1 VAVARRAAAVVAVVA
16 AAVEELVDRAAA
28 AVEEVVV
35 DRAAA
40 AADPAPAVGAVVVPL
55 QLRAGEVA
63 GHLEDEAAVAGQGW
77 SRVVPGRAVPA
88 WAAVGMD
95 GASTAAA
102 VLASVRD
109 MAADGSAGSSA
120 EGTGI
125 ITASFHS

>member
-1 VAVARRAAAVVAVVA
+1 VAVARRAAAVVA
-16 AAVEELVDRAAA
+16 AVAA
-28 AVEEVVV
+28 AVEEVV
-35 DRAAA
+35 DRAA

-55 QLRAGEVA
+55 RLRAGEVA
-63 GHLEDEAAVAGQGW
+63 GHLEDTAAVADQGW
-77 SRVVPGRAVPA
+77 GRVVPGRAVPA

>member
-16 AAVEELVDRAAA
+16 AAVEEVVDRAAAA

-63 GHLEDEAAVAGQGW
+63 GHLEDTAAVADQGW
-77 SRVVPGRAVPA
+77 GRVVPGHAVPTR
-88 WAAVGMD
+88 AVGMD

>member
-1 VAVARRAAAVVAVVA
+1 VAVAVAHRAVAVVA
-16 AAVEELVDRAAA
+16 AAVEEVVDRAAA
-28 AVEEVVV
+28 AVV
-35 DRAAA
+35 AAA
-40 AADPAPAVGAVVVPL
+40 AADPAPGVGAVVVPL
-55 QLRAGEVA
+55 RLRAGEVA
-63 GHLEDEAAVAGQGW
+63 GHLEDKAAVADQGW
-77 SRVVPGRAVPA
+77 GRVVPGRAVPA

-109 MAADGSAGSSA
+109 MAADGSAGTSA